1 MSKTLLLSWAGAETF
16 HYSELRAYRESYSSP
31 QRKKRIKIQFLL
43 PMSFE

>member
-16 HYSELRAYRESYSSP
+16 HYSELRAYSSP
-31 QRKKRIKIQFLL
+31 QRKKRTKIQFSL